1 LVLVEWA
8 VSHCLQEN
16 PMETVMGVFASRER
30 AEETVKEL
38 LDNRV
43 PQDSIVFLTRSES
56 EAMMLQKSLGTLVGG
71 FVGSSAGVTAGV
83 AAAMLFSIPG
93 IGQVF
98 VLGLGA
104 TAALGLAGAAVG
116 RALSATSNP
125 SLENATHIPQ
135 PTPNGK
141 STGDLA
147 FLGEILKEG
156 RSLILVRTDSQEVA
170 EDAAGILDRMGIS
183 SQWRANEKMQ
193 TAVRQIG
200 GISVVDVWGGIT
212 FGPNS
217 ALLREVVSS
226 LLEKGRKHVLLNLRG
241 VEYIDSAG
249 LGELVRT
256 YTTLQRCG
264 GQFKIVNRNPKVQ
277 ALFKAIM
284 LHKVFDVHQYEATAI
299 PSFGPLTTEISRY
312 TSIP

>member
-1 LVLVEWA
+1 
-8 VSHCLQEN
+8 
-16 PMETVMGVFASRER
+16 MGVFVSRER

-38 LDNRV
+38 LAKRI

-56 EAMMLQKSLGTLVGG
+56 EAMTLRKSLGVFVGG

-83 AAAMLFSIPG
+83 AAATLFSIPG

-98 VLGLGA
+98 ALGVGA

-116 RALSATSNP
+116 RALSAKPNL
-125 SLENATHIPQ
+125 SLENAMHIPQ
-135 PTPNGK
+135 PTPNDN

-147 FLGEILKEG
+147 FLGEVLKEG

-183 SQWRANEKMQ
+183 SQWRATEKMQ
-193 TAVRQIG
+193 TTVRQIG

-212 FGPNS
+212 FGANC
-217 ALLREVVSS
+217 AMLREVVSS

-256 YTTLQRCG
+256 HLTIQRRG
-264 GQFKIVNRNPKVQ
+264 GQFKIVSRNPKAQ
-277 ALFKAIM
+277 SLFKATM
-284 LHKVFDVHQYEATAI
+284 LHKLFDIHQYEATAI

-312 TSIP
+312 SSIP

>member
-1 LVLVEWA
+1 
-8 VSHCLQEN
+8 
-16 PMETVMGVFASRER
+16 
-30 AEETVKEL
+30 
-38 LDNRV
+38 
-43 PQDSIVFLTRSES
+43 LT
-56 EAMMLQKSLGTLVGG
+56 LQKSLGAFVGG

-83 AAAMLFSIPG
+83 AAATLFSIPG

-98 VLGLGA
+98 CLGVGA

-116 RALSATSNP
+116 RALSATPNL
-125 SLENATHIPQ
+125 SLENAMHIPQ

-141 STGDLA
+141 PTGDLA
-147 FLGEILKEG
+147 FLGEVLKEG

-170 EDAAGILDRMGIS
+170 EDAAGILDHMGIS
-183 SQWRANEKMQ
+183 SQWPANERMR

-217 ALLREVVSS
+217 GMLREVVSS
-226 LLEKGRKHVLLNLRG
+226 LLERGRKHVLLNLRG

-256 YTTLQRCG
+256 YITLQRRG

-277 ALFKAIM
+277 GLLKATM

-299 PSFGPLTTEISRY
+299 PSFGPLTAEISPY
-312 TSIP
+312 SSVP